1 MYRIWNGFRLDLDFM
16 STAGVS
22 FRRTLLIAAGA
33 LALTLAGC
41 GGAGGPESATG
52 ASTES
57 VDEDFTFPAEAA
69 LLPLTITSLQ
79 PGSDATKLYYTINF
93 TGAPSRIQLFL
104 DTDRDASTGYP
115 INGIGASHL
124 VEIGAGYRNLYSY
137 SGSGGAWAWTLL
149 RKVTYTKATKAVT
162 VTIAKTDVG
171 SPNGIDLIAGLSNS
185 AATVYSPKVSQV
197 LGTGADTAA
206 PSVPTGLIGTAVS
219 GSQINLSWS
228 ASTDN
233 VGVTGYTVYLN
244 DAQLATTTATSFSH
258 TGLTAG
264 STYNYRVSAFDAV
277 PNHSAWTAT
286 PVAVTTPAAPDTAAP
301 SVPAG
306 LIGAAVS
313 GSQINLSWSAST
325 DNVGVTGYIVYLND
339 AQLATTTATSF
350 SHTGLTAGSTYNYR
364 VSAFDAVPNHSA
376 WTATPVAVTTPAAP
390 GDPGT
395 VMFNC
400 TFLNLPT
407 NCGFKVQEKVA
418 GRASIVGIGRDGG
431 TALRLHTEPGDNN
444 VASSGAMERTDVY
457 LAHAGGA
464 PIMFNEGEE
473 HWWAHSMMLPDDF
486 ALPTW
491 QMYVLFDFHN
501 SGASG
506 QANFHVQL
514 GGPGNENGDMIFRG
528 YGGSSGGE
536 FRATVGRPQKNV
548 WYDFVYHV
556 KWSSGSDGFF
566 RAWVNGVKKLDHSGP
581 TLYPG
586 QGSYLKLANY
596 HTPVCD
602 PYPGCTG
609 PASSVIH
616 DRVIRGTSPLAVS
629 LGPLEGVLEL
639 VNGVLTP
646 VPGF

>member
-1 MYRIWNGFRLDLDFM
+1 MEVLRPRIARSARFRGCAAATALLALLLTACGGGGEDANG
-16 STAGVS
+16 STASPVPP
-22 FRRTLLIAAGA
+22 TTPPPPA
-33 LALTLAGC
+33 
-41 GGAGGPESATG
+41 SAF
-52 ASTES
+52 SC
-57 VDEDFTFPAEAA
+57 A
-69 LLPLTITSLQ
+69 LL
-79 PGSDATKLYYTINF
+79 
-93 TGAPSRIQLFL
+93 
-104 DTDRDASTGYP
+104 
-115 INGIGASHL
+115 
-124 VEIGAGYRNLYSY
+124 
-137 SGSGGAWAWTLL
+137 
-149 RKVTYTKATKAVT
+149 
-162 VTIAKTDVG
+162 
-171 SPNGIDLIAGLSNS
+171 
-185 AATVYSPKVSQV
+185 
-197 LGTGADTAA
+197 
-206 PSVPTGLIGTAVS
+206 
-219 GSQINLSWS
+219 
-228 ASTDN
+228 
-233 VGVTGYTVYLN
+233 
-244 DAQLATTTATSFSH
+244 
-258 TGLTAG
+258 
-264 STYNYRVSAFDAV
+264 
-277 PNHSAWTAT
+277 AT
-286 PVAVTTPAAPDTAAP
+286 PIDCV
-301 SVPAG
+301 
-306 LIGAAVS
+306 L
-313 GSQINLSWSAST
+313 
-325 DNVGVTGYIVYLND
+325 
-339 AQLATTTATSF
+339 
-350 SHTGLTAGSTYNYR
+350 
-364 VSAFDAVPNHSA
+364 
-376 WTATPVAVTTPAAP
+376 
-390 GDPGT
+390 
-395 VMFNC
+395 
-400 TFLNLPT
+400 
-407 NCGFKVQEKVA
+407 KVQEKVA